1 MSELEDLK
9 QQLYAKIQASQTHEQ
24 PPSEIDLL
32 KYSQLPTY
40 QAHQRLRLQ
49 AQQQW
54 MESPQQGA
62 IPAPANPL
70 YEVEEGLKIALPHL
84 KEAYARAEKSGVKE
98 TNYELLQAL
107 GDALTACT
115 DALERIDDAPD
126 EVFDVALEH
135 LSPIT
140 GIAQPPESAF

>member
-1 MSELEDLK
+1 MSD
-9 QQLYAKIQASQTHEQ
+9 
-24 PPSEIDLL
+24 
-32 KYSQLPTY
+32 Y
-40 QAHQRLRLQ
+40 QHF
-49 AQQQW
+49 QQW
-54 MESPQQGA
+54 QTSPVQGA

-70 YEVEEGLKIALPHL
+70 HEVEESLKIALPHL
-84 KEAYARAEKSGVKE
+84 KEAYDRAEKSGVKE

-126 EVFDVALEH
+126 EVCDVAVEH

-140 GIAQPPESAF
+140 GKVQPPESAF

>member
-1 MSELEDLK
+1 MSDISHQQKFQQWQQSPLQGSILSPSDL
-9 QQLYAKIQASQTHEQ
+9 L
-24 PPSEIDLL
+24 SEIE
-32 KYSQLPTY
+32 
-40 QAHQRLRLQ
+40 
-49 AQQQW
+49 
-54 MESPQQGA
+54 ES
-62 IPAPANPL
+62 
-70 YEVEEGLKIALPHL
+70 LKIAFPHL
-84 KEAYARAEKSGVKE
+84 KEAYDRAEKSGVKE

-126 EVFDVALEH
+126 EVCDVAVEH